1 MIVVDTNVIAYLIL
15 PCKYTE
21 AVERL
26 RSTDDEWIAP
36 DLWIH
41 EMLSILVQNERH
53 GQLESSDCME
63 ILEDALALMKENTH
77 TVAPEKTLRVATQTN
92 CSAYDSQFIA
102 LARDFELKLYTF
114 DRKVLRSCPDIAIKP
129 E

>member
-63 ILEDALALMKENTH
+63 ILEDALALMKENYAHRGSRKNT
-77 TVAPEKTLRVATQTN
+77 TSRDTNKLFCLRLPIHRIGA
-92 CSAYDSQFIA
+92 
-102 LARDFELKLYTF
+102 
-114 DRKVLRSCPDIAIKP
+114 
-129 E
+129 